1 MNLSIFENGG
11 ATLSRSEEDL
21 AAATVG
27 AEGVLLD
34 QEATMAIVTQP
45 TTPAPQGDRPPR
57 RRGLLLAVLSSL
69 VVAAFIVAA
78 VVFMQDSDKAGTVVA
93 DGSTGTTLGTP
104 QTEEQKIIAAYRGY
118 LRAVDEAN
126 APPVN
131 PNSPVLGAFTT
142 GPELQSVVTKLREK
156 AAGGLATIYPPNSV
170 AQQRPRVVSVSG
182 DHASLQSC
190 DVDDSVVVRADTRV
204 PAGPTGVVTLLVN
217 AQLVREGG
225 VSWKVE
231 SLQFAQKW
239 EGVSGCAVGRS

>member
-1 MNLSIFENGG
+1 
-11 ATLSRSEEDL
+11 
-21 AAATVG
+21 
-27 AEGVLLD
+27 
-34 QEATMAIVTQP
+34 MAIVTQP
-45 TTPAPQGDRPPR
+45 TTPTPQGDRPPR

-69 VVAAFIVAA
+69 LVAGLIVAGI
-78 VVFMQDSDKAGTVVA
+78 VVMQDDKADTVVT
-93 DGSTGTTLGTP
+93 DGQTEPGTP
-104 QTEEQKIIAAYRGY
+104 LTEEQKILAAYRGY

-131 PNSPVLGAFTT
+131 PSSPVLSAFTT

-156 AAGGLATIYPPNSV
+156 AAKGLATIYPPNSV

-182 DHASLQSC
+182 DHANLQSC
-190 DVDDSVVVRADTRV
+190 DIDDSVVIHADTRV

-231 SLQFAQKW
+231 SLQFAQTWK
-239 EGVSGCAVGRS
+239 GVTGCAVGQP